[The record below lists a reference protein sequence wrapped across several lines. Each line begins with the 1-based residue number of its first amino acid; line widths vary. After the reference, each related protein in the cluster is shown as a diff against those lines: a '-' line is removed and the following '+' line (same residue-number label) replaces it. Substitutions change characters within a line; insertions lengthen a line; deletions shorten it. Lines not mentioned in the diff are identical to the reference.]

1 MKISLAEINS
11 KVGDLRYNANLIKK
25 HADIAIKNGVE
36 ILITPEL
43 SLCGYPPEDLLLET
57 EFIDRCQHYLI
68 EIAEKFPK
76 LKIIVGHPRR
86 KNKLLFNSISLLYGG
101 KINKVYDKQ
110 KLPNYGVFDERR
122 YFSPSTKPGVFRHKG
137 KVFGLLICEDIWEEG
152 PLEELSKLNV
162 DYVVCV
168 NASPYE
174 FNKTKN
180 KFNFIQNRLNKL
192 NDFFLIYLNCVGG
205 QDELLFD
212 GNSFITKAKKYS
224 PNNLPFFSGQFI
236 SQNIIADF
244 SKKNHVKITRKYEK
258 FPFHRK
264 ILEDPITQIN
274 TMIEEKFLIY
284 NLLNGLILAMK
295 DYLEK
300 NSIKK
305 LFLGLSGGIDSGVVL
320 FIASKVISR
329 EKITAIMMPSEFT
342 SDVSLKDAKKLAL
355 NLGVNYKS
363 ISIQKHIKNFEA
375 TFKKDFEGL
384 EKDITEQNIQARI
397 RGMILMA
404 YANKFNGM
412 VLATGNKSEIAV
424 GYSTIYGDMVG
435 GFSVLKDVP
444 KTMVY
449 KIANEIN
456 YKESIIPQRI
466 IDRAPSAELTENQ
479 LDEDSLPAY
488 EILDKIIDLHIEKNF
503 SEKELIK
510 FGFSTKLVKKVVK
523 LIKVNEFKRRQS
535 APGPKITS
543 KAFSK
548 DRRYPITNRFQL

>member
-11 KVGDLRYNANLIKK
+11 KVGDLKYNANLIKK
-25 HADIAIKNGVE
+25 HADIAIKNGAE

-122 YFSPSTKPGVFRHKG
+122 YFSPSKKPGVFKHKG

-180 KFNFIQNRLNKL
+180 KFTIIQNRLNDL
-192 NDFFLIYLNCVGG
+192 NDFTLIYLNCVGG

-212 GNSFITKAKKYS
+212 GNSFITKPKKYS
-224 PNNLPFFSGQFI
+224 PNNLPFFSGQFN

-244 SKKNHVKITRKYEK
+244 SNNNHMQITRKYEK

-264 ILEDPITQIN
+264 ILEDPIKQIN
-274 TMIEEKFLIY
+274 PINEEKFLIY

-295 DYLEK
+295 DYIEK
-300 NSIKK
+300 NSINK
-305 LFLGLSGGIDSGVVL
+305 LFLGLSGGIDSAVVL

-342 SDVSLKDAKKLAL
+342 SDVSLKDAKKLAS

-363 ISIQKHIKNFEA
+363 ISIQKHIKNFEV

-384 EKDITEQNIQARI
+384 ERDITEQNIQARI

-412 VLATGNKSEIAV
+412 VLATGNKSEMAV

-456 YKESIIPQRI
+456 YKENIIPQRI

-479 LDEDSLPAY
+479 LDEDSLPVY

>member
-11 KVGDLRYNANLIKK
+11 KVGDLKYNANLIKK
-25 HADIAIKNGVE
+25 HADIAIKNGAE

-68 EIAEKFPK
+68 EIAEKFPE

-122 YFSPSTKPGVFRHKG
+122 YFSPSKKPGVFKHNG

-162 DYVVCV
+162 EYVVCV

-180 KFNFIQNRLNKL
+180 KFTIIQNRLNNL
-192 NDFFLIYLNCVGG
+192 NDFTLIYLNCVGG

-212 GNSFITKAKKYS
+212 GNSFITKPKKYS
-224 PNNLPFFSGQFI
+224 PNNLPFFSGQFN

-244 SKKNHVKITRKYEK
+244 SNNNHIEITRKYEK

-264 ILEDPITQIN
+264 ILEDPIKQIN
-274 TMIEEKFLIY
+274 PMNEEKFLIY

-295 DYLEK
+295 DYIEK
-300 NSIKK
+300 NSINK
-305 LFLGLSGGIDSGVVL
+305 LFLGLSGGIDSAVVL

-342 SDVSLKDAKKLAL
+342 SDVSLKDAKKLAS

-363 ISIQKHIKNFEA
+363 ISIQKHIKNFEV

-404 YANKFNGM
+404 YANKFDGM
-412 VLATGNKSEIAV
+412 VLATGNKSEMAV

-435 GFSVLKDVP
+435 GFSILKDVP

-456 YKESIIPQRI
+456 YKETIIPQRI
-466 IDRAPSAELTENQ
+466 IDRAPSAELSENQ

-503 SEKELIK
+503 SEKDLIK

-523 LIKVNEFKRRQS
+523 LIKINEFKRRQS

>member
-11 KVGDLRYNANLIKK
+11 KVGDLKYNANLIKK
-25 HADIAIKNGVE
+25 HADIAIKNGAE

-122 YFSPSTKPGVFRHKG
+122 YFSPSKKPGVFKHKG

-180 KFNFIQNRLNKL
+180 KFTIIQNRLNDL
-192 NDFFLIYLNCVGG
+192 NDFTLIYLNCVGG

-212 GNSFITKAKKYS
+212 GNSFITKPKKYS

-244 SKKNHVKITRKYEK
+244 SNNNHMQITRKFEK

-264 ILEDPITQIN
+264 ILENPIKQIN
-274 TMIEEKFLIY
+274 PMNEEKFLIY

-295 DYLEK
+295 DYIEK
-300 NSIKK
+300 NSINK
-305 LFLGLSGGIDSGVVL
+305 LFLGLSGGIDSAVVL

-342 SDVSLKDAKKLAL
+342 SDVSLKDAKKLAS

-363 ISIQKHIKNFEA
+363 ISIQKHIKNFEV

-384 EKDITEQNIQARI
+384 ERDITEQNIQARI

-412 VLATGNKSEIAV
+412 VLATGNKSEMAV

-456 YKESIIPQRI
+456 YKENIIPQRI

-503 SEKELIK
+503 SEKDLIK

-523 LIKVNEFKRRQS
+523 LIKINEFKRRQS

>member
-11 KVGDLRYNANLIKK
+11 KVGDLKYNANLIKK
-25 HADIAIKNGVE
+25 HADIAIKNGAE

-122 YFSPSTKPGVFRHKG
+122 YFSPSKKPGFFKHKG
-137 KVFGLLICEDIWEEG
+137 KIFGLLICEDIWEEG

-180 KFNFIQNRLNKL
+180 KFTIIQNRLNDL
-192 NDFFLIYLNCVGG
+192 NDFTLIYLNCVGG

-212 GNSFITKAKKYS
+212 GNSFITKPKKYS

-244 SKKNHVKITRKYEK
+244 SNNNHMQITRKYEK

-264 ILEDPITQIN
+264 ILENPIKQIN
-274 TMIEEKFLIY
+274 PMNEEKFLIY

-295 DYLEK
+295 DYIEK
-300 NSIKK
+300 NSINK
-305 LFLGLSGGIDSGVVL
+305 LFLGLSGGIDSAVVL

-342 SDVSLKDAKKLAL
+342 SDVSLKDAKKLAS

-363 ISIQKHIKNFEA
+363 ISIQKHIKNFEV

-384 EKDITEQNIQARI
+384 ERDITEQNIQARI

-412 VLATGNKSEIAV
+412 VLATGNKSEMAV

-435 GFSVLKDVP
+435 GFSILKDVP

-456 YKESIIPQRI
+456 YKENIIPQRI

>member
-11 KVGDLRYNANLIKK
+11 KVGDLKYNANLIKK
-25 HADIAIKNGVE
+25 HADIAIKNGAE

-122 YFSPSTKPGVFRHKG
+122 YFSPSKKPGVFKHKG

-162 DYVVCV
+162 EYVVCV

-180 KFNFIQNRLNKL
+180 KFTIIQNRLNDL
-192 NDFFLIYLNCVGG
+192 NDFTLIYLNCVGG

-212 GNSFITKAKKYS
+212 GNSFITKPKKYN
-224 PNNLPFFSGQFI
+224 PNNLPFFSGQFT

-244 SKKNHVKITRKYEK
+244 SNNNHMQITRKYEK

-264 ILEDPITQIN
+264 ILENPIKQIN
-274 TMIEEKFLIY
+274 PMNEEKFLIY

-295 DYLEK
+295 DYIEK
-300 NSIKK
+300 NSINK
-305 LFLGLSGGIDSGVVL
+305 LFLGLSGGIDSAVVL

-342 SDVSLKDAKKLAL
+342 SDVSLKDAKKLAS

-363 ISIQKHIKNFEA
+363 ISIQKHIKNFEV

-412 VLATGNKSEIAV
+412 VLATGNKSEMAV

-456 YKESIIPQRI
+456 YKENIIPQRI

-503 SEKELIK
+503 SEKDLIK

>member
-25 HADIAIKNGVE
+25 HADIAIKNGAE

-68 EIAEKFPK
+68 AIAEKFPK

-122 YFSPSTKPGVFRHKG
+122 YFSPSKKPGVFRHKG
-137 KVFGLLICEDIWEEG
+137 QIFGLLICEDIWDEG

-174 FNKTKN
+174 FNKTKS

-192 NDFFLIYLNCVGG
+192 NDLTLIYLNCVGG

-212 GNSFITKAKKYS
+212 GNSFITKPKKYS
-224 PNNLPFFSGQFI
+224 PNNLPFFSGQFN

-244 SKKNHVKITRKYEK
+244 SNKNHIEITRKYEK

-264 ILEDPITQIN
+264 ILEDPIKQIN
-274 TMIEEKFLIY
+274 SMNEEKFLIY

-295 DYLEK
+295 DYIEK
-300 NSIKK
+300 NSINK
-305 LFLGLSGGIDSGVVL
+305 LFLGLSGGIDSAVVL

-342 SDVSLKDAKKLAL
+342 SDVSLKDAKKLAS
-355 NLGVNYKS
+355 NLGVNYKN
-363 ISIQKHIKNFEA
+363 ISIQKHFKSFEV

-404 YANKFNGM
+404 YANKFDGM
-412 VLATGNKSEIAV
+412 VLATGNKSEMAV

-435 GFSVLKDVP
+435 GFSILKDVP

-456 YKESIIPQRI
+456 YKENIIPQRI

-503 SEKELIK
+503 SEKDLIK

>member
-11 KVGDLRYNANLIKK
+11 KVGDLKYNANLIKK
-25 HADIAIKNGVE
+25 HADIAIKNGAE

-122 YFSPSTKPGVFRHKG
+122 YFSPSKKPGVFKHKG
-137 KVFGLLICEDIWEEG
+137 KVFGLLICEDIWEKG

-180 KFNFIQNRLNKL
+180 KFTIIQNRLNNL
-192 NDFFLIYLNCVGG
+192 NDFTLIYLNCVGG

-212 GNSFITKAKKYS
+212 GNSFITKPKKYN

-244 SKKNHVKITRKYEK
+244 SNNNHMQITRKFEK

-264 ILEDPITQIN
+264 ILENPIKQIN
-274 TMIEEKFLIY
+274 PMNEEKFLIY

-295 DYLEK
+295 DYIEK
-300 NSIKK
+300 NSINK
-305 LFLGLSGGIDSGVVL
+305 LFLGLSGGIDSAVVL

-342 SDVSLKDAKKLAL
+342 SEVSLKDAKKLAS

-363 ISIQKHIKNFEA
+363 ISIQKHIKNFEV

-412 VLATGNKSEIAV
+412 VLATGNKSEMAV

-456 YKESIIPQRI
+456 YKENIIPQRI

-503 SEKELIK
+503 SEKDLIK

>member
-11 KVGDLRYNANLIKK
+11 KVGDLKYNANLIKK
-25 HADIAIKNGVE
+25 HADIAIKNGAE

-122 YFSPSTKPGVFRHKG
+122 YFSPSKKPGVFKHKG

-180 KFNFIQNRLNKL
+180 KFTIIQNRLNDL
-192 NDFFLIYLNCVGG
+192 NDFTLIYLNCVGG

-212 GNSFITKAKKYS
+212 GNSFITKPKKYNL
-224 PNNLPFFSGQFI
+224 NNRPFFSGQFI

-244 SKKNHVKITRKYEK
+244 SNNNHMQITRKYEK

-264 ILEDPITQIN
+264 ILEDPIKQIN
-274 TMIEEKFLIY
+274 PMNEEKFLIY

-295 DYLEK
+295 DYIEK
-300 NSIKK
+300 NSINK
-305 LFLGLSGGIDSGVVL
+305 LFLGLSGGIDSAVVL

-342 SDVSLKDAKKLAL
+342 SDVSLKDAKKLAS

-363 ISIQKHIKNFEA
+363 ISIQKHIKNFEV

-412 VLATGNKSEIAV
+412 VLATGNKSEMAV

-435 GFSVLKDVP
+435 GFSILKDVP

-456 YKESIIPQRI
+456 YKENIIPQRI

-503 SEKELIK
+503 SEKDLIK

-523 LIKVNEFKRRQS
+523 LIKINEFKRRQS

>member
-1 MKISLAEINS
+1 MKISLAELNS
-11 KVGDLRYNANLIKK
+11 KVGDLKYNANLIKK
-25 HADIAIKNGVE
+25 HAGIAIKNGVE

-57 EFIDRCQHYLI
+57 EFINRCHHYLI
-68 EIAEKFPK
+68 DIAEKYPK

-244 SKKNHVKITRKYEK
+244 SKKNHIKITRKYEK

-435 GFSVLKDVP
+435 GFSILKDVP

>member
-11 KVGDLRYNANLIKK
+11 KVGDLKYNANLIKK
-25 HADIAIKNGVE
+25 HADIAIKNGAE

-122 YFSPSTKPGVFRHKG
+122 YFSPSKKPGFFKHKG
-137 KVFGLLICEDIWEEG
+137 KIFGLLICEDIWEEG

-180 KFNFIQNRLNKL
+180 KFTIIQNRLNDL
-192 NDFFLIYLNCVGG
+192 NDFTLIYLNCVGG

-212 GNSFITKAKKYS
+212 GNSFITKPKKYN

-244 SKKNHVKITRKYEK
+244 SNNNHMQITRKYEK

-264 ILEDPITQIN
+264 ILEDPIKQIN
-274 TMIEEKFLIY
+274 PMNEEKFLIY

-295 DYLEK
+295 DYIEK
-300 NSIKK
+300 NSINK
-305 LFLGLSGGIDSGVVL
+305 LFLGLSGGIDSAVVL

-342 SDVSLKDAKKLAL
+342 SDVSLKDAKKLAS

-363 ISIQKHIKNFEA
+363 ISIQKHIKNFEV

-412 VLATGNKSEIAV
+412 VLATGNKSEMAV

-456 YKESIIPQRI
+456 YKENIIPQRI

>member
-11 KVGDLRYNANLIKK
+11 KVGDLKYNANLIKK

-86 KNKLLFNSISLLYGG
+86 RNKLLFNSISLLYGG

-122 YFSPSTKPGVFRHKG
+122 YFSPSKKPGVFRHKG
-137 KVFGLLICEDIWEEG
+137 QIFGLLICEDIWDEG

-174 FNKTKN
+174 FNKTKS

-192 NDFFLIYLNCVGG
+192 NDLTLIYLNCVGG

-212 GNSFITKAKKYS
+212 GNSFITKPKKYS
-224 PNNLPFFSGQFI
+224 PNNLPFFSGQFN

-244 SKKNHVKITRKYEK
+244 SNKNHIEITRKYEK

-264 ILEDPITQIN
+264 ILEDPIKQIN
-274 TMIEEKFLIY
+274 SMNEEKFLIY

-295 DYLEK
+295 DYIEK
-300 NSIKK
+300 NSINK
-305 LFLGLSGGIDSGVVL
+305 LFLGLSGGIDSAVVL
-320 FIASKVISR
+320 FIASKVISK

-342 SDVSLKDAKKLAL
+342 SEVSLKDAKKLAS

-363 ISIQKHIKNFEA
+363 ISIQKHIKNFEV

-404 YANKFNGM
+404 YANKFKGM
-412 VLATGNKSEIAV
+412 VLATGNKSEMAV

-435 GFSVLKDVP
+435 GFSILKDVP

-456 YKESIIPQRI
+456 YKKIIIPQRI
-466 IDRAPSAELTENQ
+466 IDRAPSAELKENQ
-479 LDEDSLPAY
+479 IDEDSLPAY
-488 EILDKIIDLHIEKNF
+488 EILDKIIDLHIEKNY

-510 FGFSTKLVKKVVK
+510 FGFSTKLVKKVVN
-523 LIKVNEFKRRQS
+523 LIKINEFKRRQS

-543 KAFSK
+543 KAFGK
-548 DRRYPITNRFQL
+548 DRRYPITNKFRL

>member
-11 KVGDLRYNANLIKK
+11 KVGDLKYNANLIKK

-57 EFIDRCQHYLI
+57 EFIDRCHHYLI
-68 EIAEKFPK
+68 EIAEKFPE

-122 YFSPSTKPGVFRHKG
+122 YFSPSKKPGVFRHKG
-137 KVFGLLICEDIWEEG
+137 QIFGLLICEDIWDEG

-174 FNKTKN
+174 FNKTKS

-192 NDFFLIYLNCVGG
+192 NDLTLIYLNCVGG

-212 GNSFITKAKKYS
+212 GNSFITKPKKYS
-224 PNNLPFFSGQFI
+224 PNNLPFFSGQFN

-244 SKKNHVKITRKYEK
+244 SNKNHIEITRKYEK

-264 ILEDPITQIN
+264 ILEDPIKQIN
-274 TMIEEKFLIY
+274 SMNEEKFLIY

-295 DYLEK
+295 DYIEK
-300 NSIKK
+300 NSINK
-305 LFLGLSGGIDSGVVL
+305 LFLGLSGGIDSAVVL

-342 SDVSLKDAKKLAL
+342 SDVSLKDAKKLAS
-355 NLGVNYKS
+355 NLGVNYKN
-363 ISIQKHIKNFEA
+363 ISIQKHFKSFEV

-404 YANKFNGM
+404 YANKFDGM
-412 VLATGNKSEIAV
+412 VLATGNKSEMAV

-435 GFSVLKDVP
+435 GFSILKDVP

-456 YKESIIPQRI
+456 YKDNIIPQRI
-466 IDRAPSAELTENQ
+466 IDRAPTAELTENQ
-479 LDEDSLPAY
+479 LDEDSLPVY

>member
-25 HADIAIKNGVE
+25 HADIAIKNGAE

-68 EIAEKFPK
+68 AIAEKFPK

-122 YFSPSTKPGVFRHKG
+122 YFSPSKKPGFFKHKG
-137 KVFGLLICEDIWEEG
+137 KIFGLLICEDIWEEG

-180 KFNFIQNRLNKL
+180 KFSIIQNRLNDL
-192 NDFFLIYLNCVGG
+192 NDFTLIYLNSVGG

-212 GNSFITKAKKYS
+212 GNSFITKPKKYS
-224 PNNLPFFSGQFI
+224 PNNLPFFSGQFT

-244 SKKNHVKITRKYEK
+244 SNNNHMQITRKYEK

-264 ILEDPITQIN
+264 ILKNPIKQIN
-274 TMIEEKFLIY
+274 PMNEEKFLIY

-295 DYLEK
+295 DYIEK
-300 NSIKK
+300 NSINK
-305 LFLGLSGGIDSGVVL
+305 LFLGLSGGIDSAVVL

-342 SDVSLKDAKKLAL
+342 SDVSLKDAKKLAS
-355 NLGVNYKS
+355 NLGVNYKN
-363 ISIQKHIKNFEA
+363 ISIQKHFKSFEV

-412 VLATGNKSEIAV
+412 VLATGNKSEMAV

-456 YKESIIPQRI
+456 YKENIIPQRI
-466 IDRAPSAELTENQ
+466 IDRAPTAELTENQ

-503 SEKELIK
+503 SEKDLIK

>member
-11 KVGDLRYNANLIKK
+11 KVGDLKYNANLIKK
-25 HADIAIKNGVE
+25 HADIAIKNGAE

-122 YFSPSTKPGVFRHKG
+122 YFSPSKKPGFFKHKG

-180 KFNFIQNRLNKL
+180 KFTIIQNRLNDL
-192 NDFFLIYLNCVGG
+192 NDFTLIYLNCVGG

-212 GNSFITKAKKYS
+212 GNSFITKPKKYS
-224 PNNLPFFSGQFI
+224 PNNLPFFSGQFN

-244 SKKNHVKITRKYEK
+244 SNNNHMQITRKYEK

-264 ILEDPITQIN
+264 ILKNPIKQIN
-274 TMIEEKFLIY
+274 PMNEEKFLIY

-295 DYLEK
+295 DYIEK
-300 NSIKK
+300 NSINK
-305 LFLGLSGGIDSGVVL
+305 LFLGLSGGIDSAVVL

-342 SDVSLKDAKKLAL
+342 SDASLKDAKKLAS

-363 ISIQKHIKNFEA
+363 ISIQKHIKNFEV

-404 YANKFNGM
+404 YANKFDGM
-412 VLATGNKSEIAV
+412 VLATGNKSEMAV

-435 GFSVLKDVP
+435 GFSILKDVP

-456 YKESIIPQRI
+456 YKENIIPQRI

-503 SEKELIK
+503 SEKDLIK

>member
-11 KVGDLRYNANLIKK
+11 KVGDLKYNANLIKK
-25 HADIAIKNGVE
+25 HADIAIKNGAE

-122 YFSPSTKPGVFRHKG
+122 YFSPSKKPGVFKHKG

-180 KFNFIQNRLNKL
+180 KFTIIQNRLNDL
-192 NDFFLIYLNCVGG
+192 NDFTLIYLNCVGG

-212 GNSFITKAKKYS
+212 GNSFITKPKKYS

-244 SKKNHVKITRKYEK
+244 SNNNHMQITRKYEK

-264 ILEDPITQIN
+264 ILEDPIKQIN
-274 TMIEEKFLIY
+274 PMNEEKFLIY

-295 DYLEK
+295 DYIEK
-300 NSIKK
+300 NSINK
-305 LFLGLSGGIDSGVVL
+305 LFLGLSGGIDSAVVL

-342 SDVSLKDAKKLAL
+342 SDVSLKDAKKLAS

-363 ISIQKHIKNFEA
+363 ISIQKHIKNFEV

-412 VLATGNKSEIAV
+412 VLATGNKSEMAV

-456 YKESIIPQRI
+456 YKENIIPQRI

-503 SEKELIK
+503 SEKDLIK

>member
-11 KVGDLRYNANLIKK
+11 KVGDLKYNANLIKK
-25 HADIAIKNGVE
+25 HADIAYRNGAD

-43 SLCGYPPEDLLLET
+43 SLCGYPPEDLLLER
-57 EFIDRCQHYLI
+57 EFIDRCDHYLI
-68 EIAEKFPK
+68 EITEKFPK

-86 KNKLLFNSISLLYGG
+86 KNKLLYNSTSLLYQG

-110 KLPNYGVFDERR
+110 KLPNYGVFDEKR
-122 YFSPSTKPGVFRHKG
+122 YFSPGKKPGVFKHKG
-137 KVFGLLICEDIWEEG
+137 EMFGLLICEDIWEVG
-152 PLEELSKLNV
+152 PLEELNELNV
-162 DYVVCV
+162 EYVICV

-180 KFNFIQNRLNKL
+180 KFNIIQNRLDKL
-192 NDFFLIYLNCVGG
+192 NNFKLIYLNCVGG

-212 GNSFITKAKKYS
+212 GNSFITMPKKYNS
-224 PNNLPFFSGQFI
+224 NNLSFFSDQFI

-244 SKKNHVKITRKYEK
+244 SKKNHIEITRKYEK

-264 ILEDPITQIN
+264 ILEDPIDQIN
-274 TMIEEKFLIY
+274 SLNKERYLIY

-295 DYLEK
+295 DYVEK

-305 LFLGLSGGIDSGVVL
+305 LFLGLSGGIDSAVVL
-320 FIASKVISR
+320 FIASKIVR
-329 EKITAIMMPSEFT
+329 KENITAIMMPSEFT
-342 SDVSLKDAKKLAL
+342 SKASKDDAKKLAL
-355 NLGVNYKS
+355 NLMVNYKT
-363 ISIQKHIKNFEA
+363 IQILKHIKIFEK

-384 EKDITEQNIQARI
+384 DKGITEQNIQARI

-412 VLATGNKSEIAV
+412 VLATGNKSETAV

-435 GFSVLKDVP
+435 GFSILKDVP

-456 YKESIIPQRI
+456 YKEIIIPQRI
-466 IDRAPSAELTENQ
+466 IDRAPSAELKENQ
-479 LDEDSLPAY
+479 IDEDSLPAY
-488 EILDKIIDLHIEKNF
+488 EILDKIIDLHIEKNY

-523 LIKVNEFKRRQS
+523 LIKINEFKRRQS

-543 KAFSK
+543 KAFGK
-548 DRRYPITNRFQL
+548 DRRYPITNKFQL

>member
-11 KVGDLRYNANLIKK
+11 KVGDLKYNANLIKK
-25 HADIAIKNGVE
+25 HADIAIKNGAE

-68 EIAEKFPK
+68 AIAEKFPK

-122 YFSPSTKPGVFRHKG
+122 YFSPSKKPGVFRHKG
-137 KVFGLLICEDIWEEG
+137 QIFGLLICEDIWDEG

-174 FNKTKN
+174 FNKTKS

-192 NDFFLIYLNCVGG
+192 NDLTLIYLNCVGG

-212 GNSFITKAKKYS
+212 GNSFITKPKKYS
-224 PNNLPFFSGQFI
+224 PNNLPFFSGQFN

-244 SKKNHVKITRKYEK
+244 SNKNHIEITRKYEK

-264 ILEDPITQIN
+264 ILEDPIKQIN
-274 TMIEEKFLIY
+274 SMNEEKFLIY

-295 DYLEK
+295 DYIEK
-300 NSIKK
+300 NSINK
-305 LFLGLSGGIDSGVVL
+305 LFLGLSGGIDSAVVL

-342 SDVSLKDAKKLAL
+342 SDVSLKDAKKLAST
-355 NLGVNYKS
+355 LGVNYKS
-363 ISIQKHIKNFEA
+363 ISIQKHIKNFEV

-384 EKDITEQNIQARI
+384 ERDITEQNIQARI

-412 VLATGNKSEIAV
+412 VLATGNKSEMAV

-456 YKESIIPQRI
+456 YKENIIPQRI

-503 SEKELIK
+503 SEKDLIK

>member
-1 MKISLAEINS
+1 M
-11 KVGDLRYNANLIKK
+11 
-25 HADIAIKNGVE
+25 
-36 ILITPEL
+36 
-43 SLCGYPPEDLLLET
+43 
-57 EFIDRCQHYLI
+57 
-68 EIAEKFPK
+68 
-76 LKIIVGHPRR
+76 
-86 KNKLLFNSISLLYGG
+86 
-101 KINKVYDKQ
+101 
-110 KLPNYGVFDERR
+110 
-122 YFSPSTKPGVFRHKG
+122 
-137 KVFGLLICEDIWEEG
+137 
-152 PLEELSKLNV
+152 
-162 DYVVCV
+162 VCV

-274 TMIEEKFLIY
+274 SMNEEKFLIY

>member
-11 KVGDLRYNANLIKK
+11 KVGDLKYNANLIKK
-25 HADIAIKNGVE
+25 HADIAIKNGAE

-122 YFSPSTKPGVFRHKG
+122 YFSPSKKPGVFKHKG

-180 KFNFIQNRLNKL
+180 KFTIIQNRLNAL
-192 NDFFLIYLNCVGG
+192 NDFTLIYLNCVGG

-212 GNSFITKAKKYS
+212 GNSFITKPKKYS
-224 PNNLPFFSGQFI
+224 PNNLPFFSGQFN

-244 SKKNHVKITRKYEK
+244 SNKNHIEITRKYEK

-264 ILEDPITQIN
+264 ILEDPIKQIN
-274 TMIEEKFLIY
+274 SMNEEKFLIY

-295 DYLEK
+295 DYIEK
-300 NSIKK
+300 NSINK
-305 LFLGLSGGIDSGVVL
+305 LFLGLSGGIDSAVVL

-342 SDVSLKDAKKLAL
+342 SDVSLKDAKKLAS

-363 ISIQKHIKNFEA
+363 ISIQKHIKNFEV

-384 EKDITEQNIQARI
+384 KRDITEQNIQARI

-412 VLATGNKSEIAV
+412 VLATGNKSEMAV

-456 YKESIIPQRI
+456 YKENIIPQRI

-503 SEKELIK
+503 SEKDLIK

>member
-11 KVGDLRYNANLIKK
+11 KVGDLKYNANLIKK
-25 HADIAIKNGVE
+25 HADIAIKNGAE

-122 YFSPSTKPGVFRHKG
+122 YFSPSKKPGFFKHKG
-137 KVFGLLICEDIWEEG
+137 KIFGLLICEDIWEEG

-180 KFNFIQNRLNKL
+180 KFTIIQNRLNDL
-192 NDFFLIYLNCVGG
+192 NDFTLIYLNCVGG

-212 GNSFITKAKKYS
+212 GNSFITKPKKYS

-244 SKKNHVKITRKYEK
+244 SNKNHMQITRKYEK

-264 ILEDPITQIN
+264 ILEDPIKQIN
-274 TMIEEKFLIY
+274 PMNEEKFLIY

-295 DYLEK
+295 DYIEK
-300 NSIKK
+300 NSINK
-305 LFLGLSGGIDSGVVL
+305 LFLGLSGGIDSAVVL

-342 SDVSLKDAKKLAL
+342 SDVSLKDAKKLAS

-363 ISIQKHIKNFEA
+363 ISIQKHIKNFEV

-412 VLATGNKSEIAV
+412 VLATGNKSEMAV

-456 YKESIIPQRI
+456 YKETIIPQRI

-523 LIKVNEFKRRQS
+523 LIKINEFKRRQS

>member
-11 KVGDLRYNANLIKK
+11 KVGDLKYNANLIKK
-25 HADIAIKNGVE
+25 HADIAIKNGAE

-122 YFSPSTKPGVFRHKG
+122 YFSPSKKPGVFKHKG

-180 KFNFIQNRLNKL
+180 KFTIIQNRLNDL
-192 NDFFLIYLNCVGG
+192 NDFTLIYLNCVGG

-212 GNSFITKAKKYS
+212 GNSFITKPKKYS

-244 SKKNHVKITRKYEK
+244 SNNNHMQITRKYEK

-264 ILEDPITQIN
+264 ILEDPIKQIN
-274 TMIEEKFLIY
+274 PMNEEKFLIY

-295 DYLEK
+295 DYIEK
-300 NSIKK
+300 NSINK
-305 LFLGLSGGIDSGVVL
+305 LFLGLSGGIDSAVVL

-342 SDVSLKDAKKLAL
+342 SDVSLKDAKKLAS

-363 ISIQKHIKNFEA
+363 ISIQKHIKNFEV

-384 EKDITEQNIQARI
+384 ERDITEQNIQARI

-412 VLATGNKSEIAV
+412 VLATGNKSEMAV

-435 GFSVLKDVP
+435 GFSILKDVP

-456 YKESIIPQRI
+456 YKETIIPQRI
-466 IDRAPSAELTENQ
+466 IDRAPSAELTVNQ

>member
-11 KVGDLRYNANLIKK
+11 KVGDLKYNANLIKK
-25 HADIAIKNGVE
+25 HADIAIKNGAE

-122 YFSPSTKPGVFRHKG
+122 YFSPSKKPGFFKHKG

-180 KFNFIQNRLNKL
+180 KFTIIQNRLNDL
-192 NDFFLIYLNCVGG
+192 NDFTLIYLNCVGG

-212 GNSFITKAKKYS
+212 GNSFITKPKKYS
-224 PNNLPFFSGQFI
+224 PKNLPFFSGQFI

-244 SKKNHVKITRKYEK
+244 SNNNHMQITRKFEK

-264 ILEDPITQIN
+264 ILEDPIKQIN
-274 TMIEEKFLIY
+274 PMNEEKFLIY

-295 DYLEK
+295 DYIEK
-300 NSIKK
+300 NSINK
-305 LFLGLSGGIDSGVVL
+305 LFLGLSGGIDSAVVL

-342 SDVSLKDAKKLAL
+342 SDISLEDAKKLAS

-363 ISIQKHIKNFEA
+363 ISIQKHIKNFEV

-412 VLATGNKSEIAV
+412 VLATGNKSEMAV

-456 YKESIIPQRI
+456 YKENIIPQRI

-479 LDEDSLPAY
+479 LDEDSLPSY

-523 LIKVNEFKRRQS
+523 LIKINEFKRRQS

>member
-11 KVGDLRYNANLIKK
+11 KVGDLKYNANLIKK
-25 HADIAIKNGVE
+25 HAGIAIKNGVE

-57 EFIDRCQHYLI
+57 EFINRCHHYLI
-68 EIAEKFPK
+68 DIAEKYPK

-212 GNSFITKAKKYS
+212 GNSFITKPKKYS

-244 SKKNHVKITRKYEK
+244 SEKNHIKITRNYEK

-264 ILEDPITQIN
+264 ILEDPIKQSN
-274 TMIEEKFLIY
+274 PMNEEKFLIY

-412 VLATGNKSEIAV
+412 VLATGNKSEVAV

>member
-11 KVGDLRYNANLIKK
+11 KVGDLKYNANLIKK
-25 HADIAIKNGVE
+25 HADIAIKNGAE

-68 EIAEKFPK
+68 EIAEKFPE

-122 YFSPSTKPGVFRHKG
+122 YFSPSKKPGFFKHKG
-137 KVFGLLICEDIWEEG
+137 KVFGLLICEDVWEEG

-162 DYVVCV
+162 EYVVCV

-180 KFNFIQNRLNKL
+180 KFTIIQNRLNNL
-192 NDFFLIYLNCVGG
+192 NDFTLIYLNCVGG

-212 GNSFITKAKKYS
+212 GNSFITKPKKYS
-224 PNNLPFFSGQFI
+224 PNNLPFFSGQFN

-244 SKKNHVKITRKYEK
+244 SNNNHIEITRKYEK

-264 ILEDPITQIN
+264 ILEDPIKQIN
-274 TMIEEKFLIY
+274 PMNEEKFLIY

-295 DYLEK
+295 DYIEK
-300 NSIKK
+300 NSINK
-305 LFLGLSGGIDSGVVL
+305 LFLGLSGGIDSAVVL

-342 SDVSLKDAKKLAL
+342 SDVSLKDAKKLAS

-363 ISIQKHIKNFEA
+363 ISIQKHIKNFEV

-404 YANKFNGM
+404 YANKFDGM
-412 VLATGNKSEIAV
+412 VLATGNKSEMAV

-435 GFSVLKDVP
+435 GFSILKDVP

-456 YKESIIPQRI
+456 YKETIIPQRI
-466 IDRAPSAELTENQ
+466 IDRAPSAELSENQ

-503 SEKELIK
+503 SEKDLIK

-523 LIKVNEFKRRQS
+523 LIKINEFKRRQS

>member
-11 KVGDLRYNANLIKK
+11 KVGDLKYNANLIKK
-25 HADIAIKNGVE
+25 HADIAIKNGAE

-122 YFSPSTKPGVFRHKG
+122 YFSPSKKPGVFKHKG

-180 KFNFIQNRLNKL
+180 KFTIIQNRLNDL
-192 NDFFLIYLNCVGG
+192 NDFTLIYLNCVGG

-212 GNSFITKAKKYS
+212 GNSFITKPKKYN

-244 SKKNHVKITRKYEK
+244 SNNNHMQITRKFEK

-264 ILEDPITQIN
+264 ILENPIKQIN
-274 TMIEEKFLIY
+274 PMNEEKFLIY

-295 DYLEK
+295 DYIEK
-300 NSIKK
+300 NSINK
-305 LFLGLSGGIDSGVVL
+305 LFLGLSGGIDSAVVL

-342 SDVSLKDAKKLAL
+342 SDVSLKDAKKLAS

-363 ISIQKHIKNFEA
+363 ISIQKHIKNFEV

-412 VLATGNKSEIAV
+412 VLATGNKSEMAV

-456 YKESIIPQRI
+456 YKENIIPQRI

-503 SEKELIK
+503 SEKDLIK

-523 LIKVNEFKRRQS
+523 LIKINEFKRRQS

>member
-25 HADIAIKNGVE
+25 HADIAIKNGAE

-68 EIAEKFPK
+68 AIAEKFPK

-122 YFSPSTKPGVFRHKG
+122 YFSPSKKPGVFRHKG
-137 KVFGLLICEDIWEEG
+137 QIFGLLICEDIWDEG

-162 DYVVCV
+162 DYVICV

-180 KFNFIQNRLNKL
+180 KFSIIQNRLNDL
-192 NDFFLIYLNCVGG
+192 NDFTLIYLNCVGG

-212 GNSFITKAKKYS
+212 GNSFITKPKKYS
-224 PNNLPFFSGQFI
+224 PNNLPFFSGQFN

-244 SKKNHVKITRKYEK
+244 SNKNHIEITRKYEK

-264 ILEDPITQIN
+264 ILEDPIKQIN
-274 TMIEEKFLIY
+274 SMNEEKFLIY

-295 DYLEK
+295 DYIEK
-300 NSIKK
+300 NSINK
-305 LFLGLSGGIDSGVVL
+305 LFLGLSGGIDSAVVL

-342 SDVSLKDAKKLAL
+342 SDVSLKDAKKLAS

-363 ISIQKHIKNFEA
+363 ISIQKHFKSFEV

-404 YANKFNGM
+404 YANKFDGM
-412 VLATGNKSEIAV
+412 VLATGNKSEMAV

-435 GFSVLKDVP
+435 GFSILKDVP

-456 YKESIIPQRI
+456 YKDNIIPQRI
-466 IDRAPSAELTENQ
+466 IDRAPTAELTENQ
-479 LDEDSLPAY
+479 LDEDSLPVY

>member
-11 KVGDLRYNANLIKK
+11 KVGDLKYNANLIKK
-25 HADIAIKNGVE
+25 HADIAIKNGAE

-122 YFSPSTKPGVFRHKG
+122 YFSPSKKPGVFKHKG

-180 KFNFIQNRLNKL
+180 KFTIIQNRLNDL
-192 NDFFLIYLNCVGG
+192 NDFTLIYLNCVGG

-212 GNSFITKAKKYS
+212 GNSFITKPKKYS

-244 SKKNHVKITRKYEK
+244 SNNNHMQITRKYEK

-264 ILEDPITQIN
+264 ILEDPIKQIN
-274 TMIEEKFLIY
+274 PMNEEKFLIY

-295 DYLEK
+295 DYIEK
-300 NSIKK
+300 NSINK
-305 LFLGLSGGIDSGVVL
+305 LFLGLSGGIDSAVVL

-342 SDVSLKDAKKLAL
+342 SDVSLKDAKKLAS

-363 ISIQKHIKNFEA
+363 ISIQKHIKNFEV

-412 VLATGNKSEIAV
+412 VLATGNKSEMAV

-456 YKESIIPQRI
+456 YKENIIPQRI

-503 SEKELIK
+503 SEKDLIK

-523 LIKVNEFKRRQS
+523 LIKINEFKRRQS

>member
-11 KVGDLRYNANLIKK
+11 KVGDLKYNANLIKK
-25 HADIAIKNGVE
+25 HADIAIKNGAE

-122 YFSPSTKPGVFRHKG
+122 YFSPSKKPGFFKHKG
-137 KVFGLLICEDIWEEG
+137 KIFGLLICEDIWEEG

-180 KFNFIQNRLNKL
+180 KFTIIQNRLNDL
-192 NDFFLIYLNCVGG
+192 NDFTLIYLNCVGG

-212 GNSFITKAKKYS
+212 GNSFITKPKKYS

-244 SKKNHVKITRKYEK
+244 SNNNHMQITRKYEK

-264 ILEDPITQIN
+264 ILEDPIKQIN
-274 TMIEEKFLIY
+274 PMNEEKFLIY

-295 DYLEK
+295 DYIEK
-300 NSIKK
+300 NSINK
-305 LFLGLSGGIDSGVVL
+305 LFLGLSGGIDSAVVL

-342 SDVSLKDAKKLAL
+342 SDVSLKDAKKLAS

-363 ISIQKHIKNFEA
+363 ISIQKHIKNFEV

-412 VLATGNKSEIAV
+412 VLATGNKSEMAV

-456 YKESIIPQRI
+456 YKENIIPQRI

-479 LDEDSLPAY
+479 LDEDSLPVY

>member
-11 KVGDLRYNANLIKK
+11 KVGDLKYNANLIKK
-25 HADIAIKNGVE
+25 HAGIAIKNGVE

-57 EFIDRCQHYLI
+57 EFINRCHHYLI
-68 EIAEKFPK
+68 DIAEKYPK

-180 KFNFIQNRLNKL
+180 KFTIIQNRLNHL
-192 NDFFLIYLNCVGG
+192 NDFTLIYLNCVGG

-244 SKKNHVKITRKYEK
+244 SKKNHIKITRKYEK

-264 ILEDPITQIN
+264 IFEDPITQIN
-274 TMIEEKFLIY
+274 TMNEEKFLIY

-320 FIASKVISR
+320 FIASKAISR

>member
-11 KVGDLRYNANLIKK
+11 KVGDLKYNANLIKK
-25 HADIAIKNGVE
+25 HAGIAIKNGVE

-57 EFIDRCQHYLI
+57 EFINRCHHYLI
-68 EIAEKFPK
+68 DIAEKYPK

-244 SKKNHVKITRKYEK
+244 SKKNHIKITRKYEK

-264 ILEDPITQIN
+264 IFEDPITQIN
-274 TMIEEKFLIY
+274 TMNEEKFLIY

-523 LIKVNEFKRRQS
+523 LIKINEFKRRQS